1 MQVELIEDMIA
12 NKLELSGMKN
22 EGAEGQ
28 CRALLYHL
36 YTAVELYRLMVP
48 AEKQIAKEW
57 HDVFAKDFRVNQFLK
72 ELKSKKNKEK
82 TAPAPHRKE
91 KNKKEKSQKTRHSDV
106 RAKLDLE
113 ERKKAFWNELLE
125 YEGKYGRKMLLKF
138 FYYWA
143 EEMEDLDLMKWEVEK
158 ANKSFNIKY
167 RLGIWS
173 KRSYETDDQ
182 AADIH
187 LERVKGKKSA
197 KAAVNTQEQQAIAN
211 KRAED
216 NEKLE
221 QEITARKAG
230 AASMEE
236 VAGADPNRL
245 STLTNLLAKNFESP
259 TKKKSTP

>member
-1 MQVELIEDMIA
+1 MIA

-22 EGAEGQ
+22 EGCEGQ
-28 CRALLYHL
+28 CRSLLYHL
-36 YTAVELYRLMVP
+36 YTAVELFRLMVP

-57 HDVFAKDFRVNQFLK
+57 HDFFAKDFRVNQFLK

-113 ERKKAFWNELLE
+113 ERKKAFWNELL
-125 YEGKYGRKMLLKF
+125 F

-197 KAAVNTQEQQAIAN
+197 KAAVSTSEQQAAA
-211 KRAED
+211 AEREAAD
-216 NEKLE
+216 AQREEATAKAKAE
-221 QEITARKAG
+221 SIT
-230 AASMEE
+230 ME
-236 VAGADPNRL
+236 DYLKKNPNSILR
-245 STLTNLLAKNFESP
+245 TLKKND
-259 TKKKSTP
+259 

>member
-1 MQVELIEDMIA
+1 MQIEQIVQMESD
-12 NKLELSGMKN
+12 KLELSGLFDERSQEPVK
-22 EGAEGQ
+22 GL
-28 CRALLYHL
+28 LLYL
-36 YTAVELYRLMVP
+36 YTAVDIWMLLSPDDRRSVRNFNEFF
-48 AEKQIAKEW
+48 EKE
-57 HDVFAKDFRVNQFLK
+57 RVVKLFLK

-158 ANKSFNIKY
+158 AKKSFNIKY

-197 KAAVNTQEQQAIAN
+197 KAAVNTQEEQALAA

-221 QEITARKAG
+221 QEIAERKQG
-230 AASMEE
+230 AVSYEE
-236 VAGADPNRL
+236 YIRQ
-245 STLTNLLAKNFESP
+245 KNE
-259 TKKKSTP
+259 KKS

>member
-1 MQVELIEDMIA
+1 MQVELIEGMIA

-28 CRALLYHL
+28 CRSLLHHL
-36 YTAVELYRLMVP
+36 FTAVEMYRLMIP
-48 AEKQIAKEW
+48 QEKQTAAEW
-57 HDVFAKDFRVNQFLK
+57 YHFFAKDFRVNQFLK
-72 ELKSKKNKEK
+72 ELKSKKDKEK

-91 KNKKEKSQKTRHSDV
+91 KNKKEKSQKTRHSDAH
-106 RAKLDLE
+106 AKLDLE
-113 ERKKAFWNELLE
+113 ERKKAFWNELLQ
-125 YEGKYGRKMLLKF
+125 YEGKYKRKMLLKF

-197 KAAVNTQEQQAIAN
+197 KAAVNTQEEQAIAA

-221 QEITARKAG
+221 QEIAERKAG
-230 AASMEE
+230 AVSYEE
-236 VAGADPNRL
+236 YIRQ
-245 STLTNLLAKNFESP
+245 KNE
-259 TKKKSTP
+259 KKS

>member
-1 MQVELIEDMIA
+1 MQVELIEGMIA

-106 RAKLDLE
+106 RAKQDLE
-113 ERKKAFWNELLE
+113 ERKKAFWNELLK
-125 YEGKYGRKMLLKF
+125 YEGNGNEEAQILAQRQPSVATLDF
-138 FYYWA
+138 QEFSQFYA
-143 EEMEDLDLMKWEVEK
+143 Q
-158 ANKSFNIKY
+158 AGTFNHRGTRRTI
-167 RLGIWS
+167 
-173 KRSYETDDQ
+173 
-182 AADIH
+182 
-187 LERVKGKKSA
+187 
-197 KAAVNTQEQQAIAN
+197 
-211 KRAED
+211 
-216 NEKLE
+216 
-221 QEITARKAG
+221 
-230 AASMEE
+230 
-236 VAGADPNRL
+236 
-245 STLTNLLAKNFESP
+245 
-259 TKKKSTP
+259 

>member
-1 MQVELIEDMIA
+1 MAQIELIEDMIA

-36 YTAVELYRLMVP
+36 YTAVELFRLMVP

-57 HDVFAKDFRVNQFLK
+57 HYFFAKDFRVNQFLK

-138 FYYWA
+138 FYILLLLGRGNGRPRF
-143 EEMEDLDLMKWEVEK
+143 DEVG
-158 ANKSFNIKY
+158 S
-167 RLGIWS
+167 R
-173 KRSYETDDQ
+173 
-182 AADIH
+182 
-187 LERVKGKKSA
+187 
-197 KAAVNTQEQQAIAN
+197 
-211 KRAED
+211 
-216 NEKLE
+216 
-221 QEITARKAG
+221 
-230 AASMEE
+230 
-236 VAGADPNRL
+236 
-245 STLTNLLAKNFESP
+245 ES
-259 TKKKSTP
+259 

>member
-1 MQVELIEDMIA
+1 MMQVELIEDMIA

-22 EGAEGQ
+22 EGCEGQ

-57 HDVFAKDFRVNQFLK
+57 HDFFAKDFRVNQFLK
-72 ELKSKKNKEK
+72 ELKRTKNKEK
-82 TAPAPHRKE
+82 KSPAPLRKE

-106 RAKLDLE
+106 RAKLGLE

-197 KAAVNTQEQQAIAN
+197 KAAVNTQEEQAIAA

-221 QEITARKAG
+221 REIAERKQG
-230 AASMEE
+230 AVSYEE
-236 VAGADPNRL
+236 YIRQ
-245 STLTNLLAKNFESP
+245 KNE
-259 TKKKSTP
+259 KKS

>member
-1 MQVELIEDMIA
+1 MMQQELIEGMIA

-72 ELKSKKNKEK
+72 ELKRKS
-82 TAPAPHRKE
+82 PAPLRKE

-113 ERKKAFWNELLE
+113 ERKKAFWNELLK
-125 YEGKYGRKMLLKF
+125 YENKYGRQMLLKF
-138 FYYWA
+138 YYYWA
-143 EEMEDLDLMKWEVEK
+143 EELENLNMMKWEAEK
-158 ANKSFNIKY
+158 ARRSFDIKC

-173 KRSYETDDQ
+173 KRSYETDDK

-187 LERVKGKKSA
+187 FERVKGKKSA
-197 KAAVNTQEQQAIAN
+197 KAAVNTQELQAAA
-211 KRAED
+211 AEREAAD
-216 NEKLE
+216 AQREEATAKAKAE
-221 QEITARKAG
+221 SIT
-230 AASMEE
+230 ME
-236 VAGADPNRL
+236 DYLKNNPNSILR
-245 STLTNLLAKNFESP
+245 TLKKND
-259 TKKKSTP
+259 

>member
-1 MQVELIEDMIA
+1 MIA

-28 CRALLYHL
+28 CRSLLYHL

-91 KNKKEKSQKTRHSDV
+91 KIKKEKVQKTRHSDAH
-106 RAKLDLE
+106 AKQDLE
-113 ERKKAFWNELLE
+113 ERKKAFWNELLK
-125 YEGKYGRKMLLKF
+125 YENKYGRQMLLKF
-138 FYYWA
+138 YYYWA
-143 EEMEDLDLMKWEVEK
+143 EELENLNMMKWEAEK
-158 ANKSFNIKY
+158 ARRSFDIKC

-197 KAAVNTQEQQAIAN
+197 KAAVNTQEEQAIAA

-221 QEITARKAG
+221 QEIAERKQG
-230 AASMEE
+230 AVSYEE
-236 VAGADPNRL
+236 YIRQ
-245 STLTNLLAKNFESP
+245 KES
-259 TKKKSTP
+259 KEQL

>member
-22 EGAEGQ
+22 EGVEGQ
-28 CRALLYHL
+28 CRSLLYHL

-82 TAPAPHRKE
+82 TAPAPLRKE
-91 KNKKEKSQKTRHSDV
+91 KNKKEKSQKTRHSDAH
-106 RAKLDLE
+106 AKQDLE
-113 ERKKAFWNELLE
+113 ERKKAFWNELLK
-125 YEGKYGRKMLLKF
+125 YENKYGRQMLLKF
-138 FYYWA
+138 YYYWA
-143 EEMEDLDLMKWEVEK
+143 EELENLNMMKWEAEK
-158 ANKSFNIKY
+158 ARRSFDIKC

-173 KRSYETDDQ
+173 KRSYETDDK

-187 LERVKGKKSA
+187 FERVKGKKSA
-197 KAAVNTQEQQAIAN
+197 KAAVNTQEEQAIAA

-221 QEITARKAG
+221 QEIAERKAG
-230 AASMEE
+230 AVPYEE
-236 VAGADPNRL
+236 YIRQ
-245 STLTNLLAKNFESP
+245 KNE
-259 TKKKSTP
+259 KKS

>member
-1 MQVELIEDMIA
+1 MQVELIESMIA

-22 EGAEGQ
+22 EGVEGQ
-28 CRALLYHL
+28 CRSLLHHL
-36 YTAVELYRLMVP
+36 FTAVEMYRLMIP
-48 AEKQIAKEW
+48 QEKQTAAEW
-57 HDVFAKDFRVNQFLK
+57 YHFFAKDFRVNQFLK
-72 ELKSKKNKEK
+72 ELKSKKDKEK

-91 KNKKEKSQKTRHSDV
+91 KNKKEKVQKTRHSDV

-197 KAAVNTQEQQAIAN
+197 KAAVNTQEEQAIAA

-221 QEITARKAG
+221 QEIAERKQG
-230 AASMEE
+230 AVSYEE
-236 VAGADPNRL
+236 YIRQ
-245 STLTNLLAKNFESP
+245 KNE
-259 TKKKSTP
+259 KKS

>member
-36 YTAVELYRLMVP
+36 YTAVELFRLMVP

-57 HDVFAKDFRVNQFLK
+57 HYFFAKDFRVNQFLK

-113 ERKKAFWNELLE
+113 ERKKAFWNELLK
-125 YEGKYGRKMLLKF
+125 YENKYGRKMLLKF

-197 KAAVNTQEQQAIAN
+197 KAAVNTQELQALA
-211 KRAED
+211 AEREAAD
-216 NEKLE
+216 AQREEATAKAKAESVTLE
-221 QEITARKAG
+221 DYLKKN
-230 AASMEE
+230 
-236 VAGADPNRL
+236 PNSILR
-245 STLTNLLAKNFESP
+245 TLKKND
-259 TKKKSTP
+259 

>member
-1 MQVELIEDMIA
+1 MQVELIEGMIA

-91 KNKKEKSQKTRHSDV
+91 KNKKEKVQKTRHSDAH
-106 RAKLDLE
+106 AKQDLE
-113 ERKKAFWNELLE
+113 ERKKAFWNELLK
-125 YEGKYGRKMLLKF
+125 YENKYGRQMLLKF
-138 FYYWA
+138 YYYWA
-143 EEMEDLDLMKWEVEK
+143 EELENLNMMKWEAEK
-158 ANKSFNIKY
+158 VRRSFDIKC

-173 KRSYETDDQ
+173 KRSFETNDQ
-182 AADIH
+182 TADIRM
-187 LERVKGKKSA
+187 ERVKGKKSA
-197 KAAVNTQEQQAIAN
+197 KAAVNTQEEQAIAA

-221 QEITARKAG
+221 QEIAERKQG
-230 AASMEE
+230 AVSYEE
-236 VAGADPNRL
+236 YIRQ
-245 STLTNLLAKNFESP
+245 KNE
-259 TKKKSTP
+259 KKS

>member
-1 MQVELIEDMIA
+1 MQVEQIVQMESD
-12 NKLELSGMKN
+12 KLELSGLFDERSQEPVK
-22 EGAEGQ
+22 GL
-28 CRALLYHL
+28 LLYL
-36 YTAVELYRLMVP
+36 YTAVDIWMLLSPDDRRSVRNFNEFF
-48 AEKQIAKEW
+48 EKE
-57 HDVFAKDFRVNQFLK
+57 RVVKLFLK

-82 TAPAPHRKE
+82 KSPAPHRKE

-197 KAAVNTQEQQAIAN
+197 KAAVNTEEQKKVAARREAEN
-211 KRAED
+211 AKREEATAKAKSESVSLED
-216 NEKLE
+216 YLKKN
-221 QEITARKAG
+221 
-230 AASMEE
+230 
-236 VAGADPNRL
+236 PNSILR
-245 STLTNLLAKNFESP
+245 TLKKND
-259 TKKKSTP
+259 

>member
-1 MQVELIEDMIA
+1 MESD
-12 NKLELSGMKN
+12 KLELSGLFDECSQEPVKSL
-22 EGAEGQ
+22 
-28 CRALLYHL
+28 LLYL
-36 YTAVELYRLMVP
+36 YTAVDIWMLLSPDDRRSVRNFNEFF
-48 AEKQIAKEW
+48 EKE
-57 HDVFAKDFRVNQFLK
+57 RVVKLFLK

-197 KAAVNTQEQQAIAN
+197 KAAVNTQEEQAIAA

-221 QEITARKAG
+221 QEIAERKQG
-230 AASMEE
+230 AVSYEE
-236 VAGADPNRL
+236 YIRQ
-245 STLTNLLAKNFESP
+245 KNE
-259 TKKKSTP
+259 KKS

>member
-1 MQVELIEDMIA
+1 MAKIELIEDMIA

-91 KNKKEKSQKTRHSDV
+91 KNKKEKVQKTRHSDAH
-106 RAKLDLE
+106 AKQDLE
-113 ERKKAFWNELLE
+113 ERKKAFWNELLK
-125 YEGKYGRKMLLKF
+125 YENKYGRQMLLKF
-138 FYYWA
+138 YYYWA
-143 EEMEDLDLMKWEVEK
+143 EELENLNMMKWEAEK
-158 ANKSFNIKY
+158 ARRSFDIKC

-173 KRSYETDDQ
+173 KRSYETDDK

-187 LERVKGKKSA
+187 FERVKGKKSA
-197 KAAVNTQEQQAIAN
+197 KAAVNTQEEQAIAA

-221 QEITARKAG
+221 QEIAERKQG
-230 AASMEE
+230 AVSYEE
-236 VAGADPNRL
+236 YIRQ
-245 STLTNLLAKNFESP
+245 KES
-259 TKKKSTP
+259 KEQL

>member
-1 MQVELIEDMIA
+1 MQVELIEGMIA

-28 CRALLYHL
+28 CRSLLYHL

-57 HDVFAKDFRVNQFLK
+57 HNVFAKDFRVNLFLK

-197 KAAVNTQEQQAIAN
+197 KAAVNTQEEQAIAA

-221 QEITARKAG
+221 QEIAERKAG
-230 AASMEE
+230 AVPYEE
-236 VAGADPNRL
+236 YIRQ
-245 STLTNLLAKNFESP
+245 KNE
-259 TKKKSTP
+259 KKS